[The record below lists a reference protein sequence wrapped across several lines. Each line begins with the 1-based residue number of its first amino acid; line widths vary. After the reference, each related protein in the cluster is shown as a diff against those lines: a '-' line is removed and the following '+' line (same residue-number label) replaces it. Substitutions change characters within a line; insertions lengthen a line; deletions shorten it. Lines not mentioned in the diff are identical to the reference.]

1 MISKLIFFNQRGD
14 IMELKKGL
22 TYTLIGIGLIAGA
35 MATYYK
41 YGNGNLTYKMKKA
54 KNQVKDKLEN
64 MM

>member
-1 MISKLIFFNQRGD
+1 
-14 IMELKKGL
+14 MELKKGL

-35 MATYYK
+35 VATYYK